1 MRRISRARPVG
12 RFWCPRCVLWFV
24 CRKWFAIRN
33 QTFFQPARPF
43 VQLILAHCQDSAHCQ
58 SAGGLDF
65 ICKPFLVRQGCAETQ
80 RHLLEKIYIQSVK
93 VWQIL
98 EICGYI
104 TVMYGHIPKNWW
116 LVDFVGCRVS
126 IRSRGIF
133 TKGSKQQCV
142 GVHPGA
148 ELKEVIED
156 GIVEPF
162 VRWKHFA
169 DIQQS
174 CTIECKYRLS
184 VEKSTYL
191 SQGLY
196 IESLFWFWFWQVLVT
211 TLCVWFWLP
220 FHNQLDHLVYWIHDH
235 SLMEVDSWG
244 SRLEHTIRMPFAPR
258 LWQAMWL
265 WWRIFMIFV
274 EKDFATHKCAPKKQV

>member
-116 LVDFVGCRVS
+116 LVDCVGCRVS

-148 ELKEVIED
+148 ELKEVVED
-156 GIVEPF
+156 EIVEPF

-174 CTIECKYRLS
+174 CTIECKYKLS
-184 VEKSTYL
+184 VRKKYL
-191 SQGLY
+191 
-196 IESLFWFWFWQVLVT
+196 LVT
-211 TLCVWFWLP
+211 RFIHWKFILIFILASLGHNSLCVVLTSFPQSAWPPGIL
-220 FHNQLDHLVYWIHDH
+220 N
-235 SLMEVDSWG
+235 SWSFTHG
-244 SRLEHTIRMPFAPR
+244 SRLLREPVGAHDPDAFCSAIMAGDVVVMENFY
-258 LWQAMWL
+258 
-265 WWRIFMIFV
+265 
-274 EKDFATHKCAPKKQV
+274 DFCWERFCYT